1 MCALYPVGNAGK
13 RLPNRRNLTGMVL
26 WLLAAL
32 LSPAPS
38 PSHLILG
45 LAVVA
50 AAVLLV
56 VLAATG
62 PASSAVPRTVRPAAQ
77 LVGGDDRPRQL
88 DPDAPGRPRPR
99 APTAY
104 PTAA

>member
-1 MCALYPVGNAGK
+1 MRALYPVADAGK
-13 RLPNRRNLTGMVL
+13 RLPDRRNLTGMVL

-56 VLAATG
+56 VLAAAGLAT
-62 PASSAVPRTVRPAAQ
+62 SARARTVRPAAHPT
-77 LVGGDDRPRQL
+77 GDVDRPRQL

-99 APTAY
+99 APAAY
-104 PTAA
+104 PAAV